1 MIKHHIVERVY
12 LGSQFQRT
20 RVHEGGEGVAA
31 GAAAESLHLELRK
44 GSKKSELGMESLL
57 NSQSPPLVT
66 YFLQKGTSYSYPNIT
81 NWGPSSHMP
90 ETMGTSHQTSSG
102 RMRLDVRSL
111 LQCQEWKSGFK
122 AGGRWLVGLLTF
134 SEQG

>member
-1 MIKHHIVERVY
+1 M
-12 LGSQFQRT
+12 
-20 RVHEGGEGVAA
+20 AA
-31 GAAAESLHLELRK
+31 GAAAESLYLELRK

-57 NSQSPPLVT
+57 NSQSPPLGT

-102 RMRLDVRSL
+102 KDEIRCSFLAAVSRVG
-111 LQCQEWKSGFK
+111 EWVQGWRKV
-122 AGGRWLVGLLTF
+122 AGWAVDIFRGGMMVPA
-134 SEQG
+134 

>member
-1 MIKHHIVERVY
+1 M
-12 LGSQFQRT
+12 GSQFQRT
-20 RVHEGGEGVAA
+20 RVHEGGEGVVA

-66 YFLQKGTSYSYPNIT
+66 YFLQKGTFYSYPNIT

-102 RMRLDVRSL
+102 KDEIRCSFFAAVSRVGRVGSRL
-111 LQCQEWKSGFK
+111 EE
-122 AGGRWLVGLLTF
+122 GG
-134 SEQG
+134 